1 MPRTVI
7 DLDQSATIL
16 DVAER
21 IAAADP
27 AQDIVA
33 MGAAGAPWLRNGV
46 FLDVARRLAEPR
58 RFAVVTSDQRA
69 RSLAAGMHVPAYASV
84 SALDRHELDATERL
98 VRRRAVVPGRPSRLR
113 APRITR
119 RGLAVLASLG
129 LAVLLV
135 LAVVVPAASVVVAP
149 ATKAVGPLD
158 VQLGTVPAGDIAR
171 RVLSETLVTK
181 VQGAATGSREELVKA
196 KGSVVLSN
204 KQTQSRRIVKGTVFR
219 TSDNVQFAST
229 EDKTLPASTIF
240 GPVSLTIGTVDIP
253 VEAVVAGKAGNVAAG
268 RITTGP
274 APNDYLVNNPRP
286 TEGGDAKQ
294 IPIVQRQDYAAAAS
308 SARVA
313 PAVNARA
320 QARLAELRSRPPD
333 GMEVIPRP
341 YTTVSSI
348 TPEGDIVGKEGE
360 AFKVFE
366 LTVSFVFTAYA
377 VPADEPCKTAEV
389 RLRAA
394 VERGFSLA
402 EPSVQ
407 CSPRLLDDPANA
419 GVISWSVRIS
429 GSQLANIN
437 VDEIRRALA
446 GAALDEV
453 APILERRGVELRQI
467 RREPSWWPRLP
478 LLDGRIDVT
487 RVPATASR

>member
-1 MPRTVI
+1 MVRTVI

-16 DVAER
+16 DVAEQL
-21 IAAADP
+21 AAAD
-27 AQDIVA
+27 AELDIVA
-33 MGAAGAPWLRNGV
+33 VGAAGAPWLRNAV
-46 FLDVARRLAEPR
+46 FLDVAKRLAEPR
-58 RFAVVTSDQRA
+58 QFSLVTSDQRA
-69 RSLAAGMHVPAYASV
+69 RSLAASMHVPAYASV
-84 SALDRHELDATERL
+84 TALDRHELDATERL
-98 VRRRAVVPGRPSRLR
+98 VRRRSAAPARASRLR
-113 APRITR
+113 PPSVTK
-119 RGLAVLASLG
+119 RGLGVLGSL
-129 LAVLLV
+129 AAAALLV
-135 LAVVVPAASVVVAP
+135 LAVVVPAATVVVAP

-171 RVLSETLVTK
+171 RVLSETLITR

-196 KGSVVLSN
+196 KGTVVLSN
-204 KQTQSRRIVKGTVFR
+204 KQTQGRRIVKGTLFR
-219 TSDNVQFAST
+219 TSDNIQFAST
-229 EDKTLPASTIF
+229 EDKTLPASVIF
-240 GPVSLTIGTVDIP
+240 GPVSLTIGTVEVP
-253 VEAVVAGKAGNVAAG
+253 VEAVIAGKAGNVAAG

-274 APNDYLVNNPRP
+274 APNEYLVNNPQP
-286 TEGGDAKQ
+286 TAGGDAKL
-294 IPIVQRQDYAAAAS
+294 IPIVQRQDYTTAAS

-320 QARLAELRSRPPD
+320 QTRLAELRSRPPD

-341 YTTVSSI
+341 YTTVTSI

-360 AFKVFE
+360 EFKVFE

-377 VPADEPCKTAEV
+377 VPVEEPCKTAEG

-394 VERGFSLA
+394 VDQGFSLA

-407 CSPRLLDDPANA
+407 CSARLLDDPANT

-429 GSQLANIN
+429 GSQLASVNA
-437 VDEIRRALA
+437 DAIRRALA

-453 APILERRGVELRQI
+453 GPVLERSGVELRQI

-478 LLDGRIDVT
+478 LLDGRIVVT
-487 RVPATASR
+487 QVPATAPR